1 VSLAVTGAI
10 HDGERVGLRA
20 ENGLIAE
27 LGPHVSAQ
35 PGDYLI
41 DGDGTILVAP
51 LINGHTHAAMT
62 LFRGYGDDLP
72 LMRWLEE
79 KIWPIERRL
88 EPEDVY
94 WGTRLACLE
103 MIRSGTVRFW
113 DMYWHAP
120 AAARAVADA
129 GTRATVAAPLIDI
142 DGRSEA
148 MREAAQ
154 DSLDA
159 LVGAG
164 ERIDAGLAPHAIYTV
179 TEASLRWIAEL
190 AADRGLPVQIHLSE
204 TEQEVIDCLAAHGVR
219 PARYLD
225 RVGLL
230 TPGTVLAHGVWL
242 DDDELELIAERGAVV
257 VTNPVANLKL
267 AVGGVFP
274 YPRARAAG
282 VQVGLGTDGPGSNN
296 SLDLFA
302 DMKVLALLQKHAAN
316 DAAVIDATETWE
328 IATGRRAPLLG
339 AAPGLEVGQPADFLL
354 LRAGAPELSFG
365 ELPAALVYAASGA
378 VVHTTVVAGRVLM
391 HDGEIEGAEEV
402 LARALE
408 RARALGL
415 APPLASA
422 VAAPS
427 PSRTA
432 RRGASLNPD
441 QA

>member
-1 VSLAVTGAI
+1 VSLTVTGALFA
-10 HDGERVGLRA
+10 GEPVGLRA
-20 ENGLIAE
+20 ANGRIAE
-27 LGPHVSAQ
+27 IGPGVEPQ
-35 PGDYLI
+35 PGDEHL
-41 DGDGTILVAP
+41 DAAGSILVAP
-51 LINGHTHAAMT
+51 MVNGHTHAAMT

-103 MIRSGTVRFW
+103 MIRTGTVRFW

-129 GTRATVAAPLIDI
+129 GMRATVAAPLIDI
-142 DGRSEA
+142 GGRSKE
-148 MREAAQ
+148 MREAAVR
-154 DSLDA
+154 SLDE
-159 LVGAG
+159 LVGPG

-179 TEASLRWIAEL
+179 TEDSLRWIAEL
-190 AADRGLPVQIHLSE
+190 AADRGFPVQIHLSE
-204 TEQEVIDCLAAHGVR
+204 TEQEVIECLAAHGER

-230 TPGTVLAHGVWL
+230 SPRTVLAHGVWL

-282 VQVGLGTDGPGSNN
+282 VHVGLGTDGPGSNN
-296 SLDLFA
+296 SLDLFS
-302 DMKVLALLQKHAAN
+302 DMKVLALLQKHAAK
-316 DAAVIDATETWE
+316 DAAAIDAIETWE

-378 VVHTTVVAGRVLM
+378 VVDTTVVAGRVLM
-391 HDGEIEGAEEV
+391 CGGEIEGAEEV

-408 RARALGL
+408 RARGLGL
-415 APPLASA
+415 APPVGSPASA
-422 VAAPS
+422 AS
-427 PSRTA
+427 P
-432 RRGASLNPD
+432 RGDELA
-441 QA
+441 